1 METGQRL
8 LAAGTGESGPT
19 TNEQQGGIEMSV
31 KKSVL
36 IAMAAVIVMGA
47 GFAAAQTTNYEIK
60 QGTVISVYGNH
71 LVVKMASGETKDV
84 EVPEGF
90 MFTVDGRSV
99 PLSALKP
106 GTKLTSTVKTTTTP
120 QTVQTTEIKNA
131 EVVKTWGNTVI
142 LRGEDGKLKQYNKV
156 PDNITLTR
164 DGKEMHPR
172 DLAAGMRVTATLV
185 HTSVVEITE
194 KDVAVAGQAPAK
206 PKPAPRRAAAPA
218 PAPAPV
224 LPKTASSLPLVGFGG
239 IALLI
244 LAIGIGIYRRF

>member
-1 METGQRL
+1 
-8 LAAGTGESGPT
+8 
-19 TNEQQGGIEMSV
+19 MSV

-36 IAMAAVIVMGA
+36 VVMAAVIILGA
-47 GFAAAQTTNYEIK
+47 GFAAAQTTTYEIK
-60 QGTVISVYGNH
+60 QGTVVHVYGNH
-71 LVVKMASGETKDV
+71 LVVKMSTGETKDV

-120 QTVQTTEIKNA
+120 QTVQTTEVKNA
-131 EVVKTWGNTVI
+131 EVVKVFGQTVI
-142 LRGEDGKLKQYNKV
+142 LRGEDGKLKQFNRV
-156 PDNITLTR
+156 PKDMVLTM
-164 DGKEMHPR
+164 DGKEINPR
-172 DLAAGMRVTATLV
+172 DLAAGMRVTATIV
-185 HTSVVEITE
+185 HESVVEITE

-206 PKPAPRRAAAPA
+206 PKPVPVAAPA

>member
-1 METGQRL
+1 
-8 LAAGTGESGPT
+8 
-19 TNEQQGGIEMSV
+19 MSV

-36 IAMAAVIVMGA
+36 VVMAAVIILGA
-47 GFAAAQTTNYEIK
+47 GFAAAQTTTYEIK
-60 QGTVISVYGNH
+60 QGTVVYVYGNH
-71 LVVKMASGETKDV
+71 LVVKMSTGETKDV

-90 MFTVDGRSV
+90 MFTVDGQSV

-106 GTKLTSTVKTTTTP
+106 GTKLTSTIKTTTTP
-120 QTVQTTEIKNA
+120 ETVQTTEVKNA

-142 LRGEDGKLKQYNKV
+142 LRGEDGKLKQYNRV
-156 PDNITLTR
+156 PKNITLTM
-164 DGKEMHPR
+164 DGKEMNPR
-172 DLAAGMRVTATLV
+172 DLAAGMRVTATIV
-185 HTSVVEITE
+185 HESVVEITE

-206 PKPAPRRAAAPA
+206 PKPVPVAAPA

>member
-1 METGQRL
+1 LKQVGSCRPR
-8 LAAGTGESGPT
+8 AGESSLIV
-19 TNEQQGGIEMSV
+19 NERKGGVEMSV

-36 IAMAAVIVMGA
+36 VVMAAVIVLGA
-47 GFAAAQTTNYEIK
+47 GIAAAQTSTYEIK

-120 QTVQTTEIKNA
+120 KTVQTTEVKNA
-131 EVVKTWGNTVI
+131 EVVKVVGQTVI
-142 LRGEDGKLKQYNKV
+142 LRGEDGKLKRYNKV

-164 DGKEMHPR
+164 GGKEMNPR
-172 DLAAGMRVTATLV
+172 DLAPGMRLTATLV
-185 HTSVVEITE
+185 HESVVEITE

-206 PKPAPRRAAAPA
+206 PKPAPMPAAAPA

>member
-1 METGQRL
+1 
-8 LAAGTGESGPT
+8 
-19 TNEQQGGIEMSV
+19 MSV

-36 IAMAAVIVMGA
+36 VVMAAVIILGA

-60 QGTVISVYGNH
+60 QGTVVHVYGNH
-71 LVVKMASGETKDV
+71 LVVKMSTGETKDV

-90 MFTVDGRSV
+90 MFTVDGQSV

-106 GTKLTSTVKTTTTP
+106 GTKLTSTIKTTTTP
-120 QTVQTTEIKNA
+120 QTVQTTEVKNA

-142 LRGEDGKLKQYNKV
+142 LRGEDGKLKQFNRV
-156 PDNITLTR
+156 PKDMVLTM
-164 DGKEMHPR
+164 DGKEINHR
-172 DLAAGMRVTATLV
+172 DLAAGMRVTATIV
-185 HTSVVEITE
+185 HESVVEITE

-206 PKPAPRRAAAPA
+206 PKPVPVAAPA